1 MTRIAII
8 IGSTRPDRLGPA
20 VAQWVLDLAEQRGDA
35 DYELVDLADF
45 DLPHLDEPQPASS
58 GQYTRPHTL
67 RLAET
72 VAAFDGFVFV
82 TPEYNHS
89 FPGVLKTAIDLV
101 YAEWHHKAAGF
112 VGYGADGGIRA
123 VEQLRGVMGMLLVA
137 DVRAQVAL
145 SLYDDFADFVRPE
158 PRERHAALAGTMLDE
173 LVTWAGALARVR
185 DAGSYDVAAGPVATR
200 STA

>member
-8 IGSTRPDRLGPA
+8 IGSTRPDRVGPT
-20 VAQWVLDLAEQRGDA
+20 VAHWLLDLAKQRGDA

-45 DLPHLDEPQPASS
+45 DLPHLDEPLPAST

-67 RLAET
+67 QLAET
-72 VAAFDGFVFV
+72 VASFDGFVFV

-89 FPGVLKTAIDLV
+89 YPGVLKTAIDLV
-101 YAEWHHKAAGF
+101 YAEWQHKAAGF

-123 VEQLRGVMGMLLVA
+123 VEHLRGVMGMVLVA

-145 SLYDDFADFVRPE
+145 SLYDDFTDFVRPT
-158 PRERHAALAGTMLDE
+158 PRERQAALAGTMLDE
-173 LVTWAGALARVR
+173 LVAWAGALAPLR
-185 DAGSYDVAAGPVATR
+185 AA
-200 STA
+200 